1 MLYTYPAEKP
11 NEGAFMIWF
20 LAALKRHTH
29 GNLQSNHGKF
39 TAILDIAII
48 GIADHNS
55 RRFEPV
61 NSNRDKAKAS
71 RQYSRTRRTNKN
83 FVVQQNN
90 SR

>member
-1 MLYTYPAEKP
+1 MLCTYPAEKP
-11 NEGAFMIWF
+11 NAGAFLIRF
-20 LAALKRHTH
+20 LAALKQHTH
-29 GNLQSNHGKF
+29 INSQSNHSKF

-61 NSNRDKAKAS
+61 NRNRDKAKAS

-83 FVVQQNN
+83 FGVQQNN